1 MVPSCLLVS
10 NAEFGGA
17 ECVGEERERGGR
29 ERWDMERDRER
40 ERVMHVNNA
49 QKKKLQDSNH
59 SRNAFY
65 FLVLIRILI
74 QI

>member
-1 MVPSCLLVS
+1 MC
-10 NAEFGGA
+10 
-17 ECVGEERERGGR
+17 GGR
-29 ERWDMERDRER
+29 EGEGRKREMGHGEGQRER

>member
-29 ERWDMERDRER
+29 ERWDMEREGGRER
-40 ERVMHVNNA
+40 ERERERERKRKRERESNA
-49 QKKKLQDSNH
+49 CEQCTEKEI
-59 SRNAFY
+59 AG
-65 FLVLIRILI
+65 
-74 QI
+74 